1 MEIRNLT
8 AKEKELVNTITYQ
21 MHGFKNS
28 GNSEILMQVISTAKQ
43 LYNVSLG
50 ATIIENDRML
60 REKEK
65 EGRKL

>member
-1 MEIRNLT
+1 METRNLT

-28 GNSEILMQVISTAKQ
+28 GNSEILIHVISTAEQ

-50 ATIIENDRML
+50 ATIMENSRML

-65 EGRKL
+65 GRIKL